1 MPKRRQRRE
10 HTWLRLQLIDM
21 YGLPMKTG
29 PLICTSCGL
38 REVQTRKGLSCSG
51 RWQHARLGT
60 GKKKKEA
67 EME

>member
-1 MPKRRQRRE
+1 M
-10 HTWLRLQLIDM
+10 IDM

-38 REVQTRKGLSCSG
+38 REVQTKRGLSCSG